1 MLDKA
6 LDITNL
12 QPGQGAELLQA
23 NTEPDLGGVE
33 VPMDGEFELD
43 EDGGATVRLGP
54 EAGAAPPEGHFSNLV
69 GSLPADELAEAKQY
83 VLESAEVDRTSRK
96 DWAETYKKGLDLLG
110 LKMEERTEPFE
121 GATGVYHP
129 LLLEAIGQFQAGAYK
144 ELIPANGP
152 VNTKIIG
159 KPSPELEKKAQRV
172 KDYMNYKL
180 MFEMEEFEPEFDQML
195 FYVALAGSTFKKV
208 YKDPDLGRTVS
219 MFIPAE
225 NVLVPYT
232 ASSLRSAER
241 VTQVLPMSR
250 NKLKKLQD
258 VGFYAES
265 KLPSTQITVSEI
277 KEKYDQ
283 LEGISPS
290 YTSTKD
296 DSTYTILECHCNFSF
311 ESLGDS
317 EDGIRAPYIITV
329 VEETSEII
337 GIRRNWDEM
346 DPRKRRREFFVH
358 YKFTP
363 GLGFYGFGLIHLLGN
378 LTHSATANLR
388 QLIDAGT
395 LSNLPGGFKTRGL
408 RVANDQQPI
417 APGEWRDV
425 DVPGNNLRESLVPL
439 PYKEPS
445 GTLFQLLGF
454 VVQAGE
460 KFIGTQELGIADGN
474 KETPVG
480 TTVAL
485 LERGTK
491 IMSSVHKRLHGAL
504 KVELKLLATNF
515 ASDVDAYPYDVDG
528 AAPEVF
534 KEDFSPKVDVQPV
547 SDPNIFSMAQRV
559 ILAQEQ
565 LKMAQSAPE
574 LHDLYEAFKRMY
586 SALGVQNVD
595 DILKPPAQPMP
606 ENPAI
611 ENGRM
616 PMLASGAPA
625 PALKAFPSQDH
636 NAHIAAHMAFAQ
648 SRVVKS
654 APAVYAVLL
663 AHVYDHVALLSE
675 AQAREQLGMPPMK
688 DPTKEMPMDE
698 LSLDPKLQQLTAQ
711 LIAKFLVQFAK
722 YEEQFLGSLE
732 EGEDPIVA
740 LKNRELDITEQKNQ
754 QQAEE
759 AEAKREQDLKKE
771 LLRIQTTREENAKK
785 LAAQKEMNNT
795 KIKAQE
801 DLATMK
807 ASVDLTKSFTSAKSK
822 PTDKT
827 KSN

>member
-23 NTEPDLGGVE
+23 SMQPEFGGVE
-33 VPMDGEFELD
+33 VPMDGQFELD
-43 EDGGATVRLGP
+43 VDGGATVRLGS
-54 EAGAAPPEGHFSNLV
+54 ELAAPPPEGFYENLV
-69 GSLPADELAEAKQY
+69 GSLLPDELSEAKQY
-83 VLESAEVDRTSRK
+83 VLESAEIDKTSRK
-96 DWAETYKKGLDLLG
+96 DWADAYTKGLDLLG
-110 LKMEERTEPFE
+110 LKIEERTEPFK

-129 LLLEAIGQFQAGAYK
+129 MLMEAIGQFQAGAYK
-144 ELIPANGP
+144 ELIPSNGP

-159 KPSPELEKKAQRV
+159 KPSPELDKKAQRV

-225 NVLVPYT
+225 NMLVPYT

-241 VTQVLPMSR
+241 VTQMVPMSR
-250 NKLKKLQD
+250 NKLKKLQE

-265 KLPSTQITVSEI
+265 KLPTTTVTISEI
-277 KEKYDQ
+277 KEKYDE
-283 LEGISPS
+283 LEGRTPAYSG
-290 YTSTKD
+290 TKD
-296 DSTYTILECHCNFSF
+296 DSTYTVLECHCNFRF

-317 EDGIRAPYIITV
+317 EDSVSSPYIITV

-337 GIRRNWDEM
+337 GVRRNWEEV
-346 DPRKRRREFFVH
+346 DPRKKRKEFFVH

-363 GLGFYGFGLIHLLGN
+363 GLGFFGFGLIHLLGN
-378 LTHSATANLR
+378 LSTSATSNLR

-408 RVANDQQPI
+408 RVANDQEPI

-460 KFIGTQELGIADGN
+460 KFVGTQELGIADGN

-491 IMSSVHKRLHGAL
+491 IMSAVHKRLHGAL
-504 KVELKLLATNF
+504 KVELKLLAASF
-515 ASDVDAYPYDVDG
+515 ALDVDAYPYEVDG

-534 KEDFSPKVDVQPV
+534 KDDFSPKVDVQPV

-616 PMLASGAPA
+616 PILASGAPA

-636 NAHIAAHMAFAQ
+636 DAHIAAHMAFAQ
-648 SRVVKS
+648 SRVVKQ

-663 AHVYDHVALLSE
+663 AHIYDHVALKCE
-675 AQAREQLGMPPMK
+675 AQAREQLGMPAPK
-688 DPTKEMPMDE
+688 DPTKEAPMDE
-698 LSLDPKLQQLTAQ
+698 LSMDPKLQQLTAQ

-722 YEEQFLGSLE
+722 YEDQFLGSLQD
-732 EGEDPIVA
+732 GEDPIVA
-740 LKNRELDITEQKNQ
+740 LKNRELDITEQKNHMNAQ
-754 QQAEE
+754 E
-759 AEAKREQDLKKE
+759 AEAKREQALKQE

-785 LAAQKEMNNT
+785 IAAQKEIADK
-795 KIKAQE
+795 KIKSTE
-801 DLATMK
+801 ELSTMK
-807 ASVDLTKSFTSAKSK
+807 ASVDLTKSFTTPKNNK
-822 PTDKT
+822 P
-827 KSN
+827 N